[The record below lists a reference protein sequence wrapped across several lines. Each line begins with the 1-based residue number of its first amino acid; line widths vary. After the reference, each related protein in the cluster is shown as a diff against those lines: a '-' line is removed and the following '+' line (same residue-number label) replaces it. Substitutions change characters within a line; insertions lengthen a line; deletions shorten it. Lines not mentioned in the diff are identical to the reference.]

1 MEQKSTRTDVFLN
14 RCVVCCLAI
23 CLLWLT
29 SLQLC
34 IVVVDLNMHTT
45 TLGSVVDS
53 CAYSLD
59 VVQREN
65 EAYSLCVQQ
74 QLITCNNALTE
85 TAIAETARIET
96 GQLQNTYTVSTNQH
110 KQSNCSIILTTATNA
125 LKAWSALGLEYTIPY
140 RNCST
145 DQRIAVVTLL
155 GDTSSS
161 ARSNAYTSS
170 VQYSQSSDTT
180 ATRLGQYEQNVNAYN
195 VAYMK
200 NKTQILQS
208 SSKALINK
216 LSLPYLAR
224 INARFSNLEA
234 TIDGLLACLS
244 LIDDS
249 TATTVT
255 AHVHC
260 PYPTNLLEEY
270 KSLRMYINTTLDSV
284 HLYFADVNK
293 ELVSVG
299 AGISM
304 AVGKANA
311 FYNSVKGAQGV
322 LAWAESNL
330 GVNLCG
336 VTQPDFCSF
345 STNDWFIP
353 QPLVPSL
360 PFLAFMPD
368 GSVLW
373 DQVKSAPVQVKA
385 SIVNASAA
393 TNSDVAALIAATKVS
408 MGNLPVKALS
418 DYHPPVYPYTT
429 NVSSEVTIQKHKS
442 QV

>member
-1 MEQKSTRTDVFLN
+1 MGSTTDVFLN
-14 RCVVCCLAI
+14 RCIVCCLAI

-34 IVVVDLNMHTT
+34 IVVVDLNIHTT

-53 CAYSLD
+53 CTYSFD

-74 QLITCNNALTE
+74 QLITCNNVLTVS
-85 TAIAETARIET
+85 AIAETTRVET
-96 GQLQNTYTVSTNQH
+96 TQSQNTYIVRTNQQ
-110 KQSNCSIILTTATNA
+110 KQSNCSMILTAATNA

-145 DQRIAVVTLL
+145 DQRIAVITLL
-155 GDTSSS
+155 GDTSST
-161 ARSNAYTSS
+161 ARSNAYASS

-180 ATRLGQYEQNVNAYN
+180 TTRLSQYEQNVIAYN

-208 SSKALINK
+208 SSNTLIDK
-216 LSLPYLAR
+216 LSEPYLAR

-234 TIDGLLACLS
+234 TVDGLLACLS
-244 LIDDS
+244 LVDDS
-249 TATTVT
+249 SAATVT
-255 AHVHC
+255 AKVRC

-284 HLYFADVNK
+284 HLYFAEVND
-293 ELVSVG
+293 ELLTVS
-299 AGISM
+299 AGIST

-322 LAWAESNL
+322 LAWAQTNL

-353 QPLVPSL
+353 HPLVPSL

-368 GSVLW
+368 GSALW
-373 DQVKSAPVQVKA
+373 DQVKAAPLQVKA
-385 SIVNASAA
+385 SIVNTSAA
-393 TNSDVAALIAATKVS
+393 TNNDVAALIAATKVS
-408 MGNLPVKALS
+408 MGQLPAKALN
-418 DYHPPVYPYTT
+418 DYHPPAYPYAT
-429 NVSSEVTIQKHKS
+429 NVSSEVAIQKHKS